1 MRIFLIGFMGS
12 GKSTWGRWL
21 SEKTGSLFLDLDEII
36 EKRVNLKIND
46 IFDSKGEDYFRKLE
60 AVCLRELFEK
70 KDFILACGGGT
81 PCYYDNMMVMNSLG
95 ITVWLNTPKQVM
107 ATRLLQEA
115 SHRPLVRSLTPSKL
129 QEYIDDKLE
138 ERLQFYQQATLTVDP
153 TLTTVDEL
161 IHQIEHA

>member
-12 GKSTWGRWL
+12 GKTTWGKWI
-21 SEKTGSLFLDLDEII
+21 SEKTDLPFLDLDEII
-36 EKRVNLKIND
+36 ENRANLKIND
-46 IFDSKGEDYFRKLE
+46 IFDTKGEAYFRKLE
-60 AVCLRELFEK
+60 AVCLRELHEK

-107 ATRLLQEA
+107 ATRLLEEA
-115 SHRPLVRSLTPSKL
+115 GHRPLIRSLSPSGL

-138 ERLQFYQQATLTVDP
+138 ERLQFYQQATLIVDP
-153 TLTTVDEL
+153 TQITPDEL